1 MAPVSYSRVRSL
13 DIVGVAEETTRL
25 PREKELDETPQGVL
39 TTEEA
44 CQFPRRKASCF
55 RSRPHLLFATDPNYL
70 ETESSSNGS
79 LSLVLHGFIIVRLDT
94 FRVRTSEPVPCYR
107 PCQ

>member
-44 CQFPRRKASCF
+44 CQFPAGKRVVSVAALIYCLQRTPTISK
-55 RSRPHLLFATDPNYL
+55 
-70 ETESSSNGS
+70 
-79 LSLVLHGFIIVRLDT
+79 LSLQVMGAYV
-94 FRVRTSEPVPCYR
+94 
-107 PCQ
+107 